1 MNTSTSK
8 KPSPLNPNTGSSAKK
23 SVIQELHTY
32 RGTPRFEDA
41 VISAMF
47 GISVALGSISRS
59 HEVLLDKIESIA
71 RKVEDLKK
79 EVTSLRM
86 PPPPPPTPVPE
97 MISEENLDLPSE
109 QEMMDYINSLQTM
122 LEFGTSPDITCYE
135 TL

>member
-1 MNTSTSK
+1 MNTSK
-8 KPSPLNPNTGSSAKK
+8 KHSLPSASTGLSAKK
-23 SVIQELHTY
+23 SVIQELHTS
-32 RGTPRFEDA
+32 RGTDRFEDA

-59 HEVLLDKIESIA
+59 HEVLLDKIEIIA
-71 RKVEDLKK
+71 QRMETLKK

-86 PPPPPPTPVPE
+86 PPPPPPPSPE
-97 MISEENLDLPSE
+97 TRLPESSELPSE